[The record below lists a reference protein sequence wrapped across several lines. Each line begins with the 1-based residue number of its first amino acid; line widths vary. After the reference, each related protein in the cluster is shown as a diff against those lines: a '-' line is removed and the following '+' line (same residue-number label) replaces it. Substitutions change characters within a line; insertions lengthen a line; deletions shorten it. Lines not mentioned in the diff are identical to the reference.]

1 MRHHIT
7 THDVPVRERFDLWN
21 AAIFGTLAISVQPF
35 SAADAPFRAE
45 FSTRTRGPL
54 LNLEFD
60 ADGFG
65 ARRQRSE
72 IAHRHWDSYWIYREL
87 GPGAWFNIAGQE
99 LTSTTGDLVI
109 ADADAPFETR
119 AEHYAPEL
127 WLLPKALLEPHLPAL
142 GRPLV
147 TRLSRLDGVNALAES
162 YLGALT
168 RSWDG
173 ISDAAMGPVADTL
186 GRLIGIACGAAAE
199 GQSDAVRAGRL
210 AEVKRYIGRRLADPE
225 LSPASAAAALRI
237 SVRTLHLLFEPTGTT
252 FARYVA
258 RQRLEECR
266 AALLGNPARA
276 VTDVAFAW
284 GFSSLSGFYRAF
296 QGAFG
301 MSPCDLRAASQ
312 SGDGV

>member
-21 AAIFGTLAISVQPF
+21 AAVFGNLAISVQPF
-35 SAADAPFRAE
+35 PDADAPFRAE
-45 FSTRTRGPL
+45 LSTRTSGPL
-54 LNLEFD
+54 LNLQFD

-65 ARRQRSE
+65 ARRQGRE
-72 IAHRHWDSYWIYREL
+72 IAHRHWDSYWIYRES

-99 LTSTTGDLVI
+99 LTSTSGDLVI

-119 AEHYAPEL
+119 AECYNHEL
-127 WLLPKALLEPHLPAL
+127 WLLPKALLEQHLPAL

-147 TRLSRLDGVNALAES
+147 TRLSGLDGVNALAAS

-168 RSWDG
+168 RNWDG

-186 GRLIGIACGAAAE
+186 GRLIGIACGAAAAA
-199 GQSDAVRAGRL
+199 QPDAVRAARL
-210 AEVKRYIGRRLADPE
+210 AEARRYIDRHLADPG

-237 SVRTLHLLFEPTGTT
+237 SIRTLHLLFEPTGTS
-252 FARYVA
+252 FARHVV
-258 RQRLEECR
+258 RRRLEECR
-266 AALLGNPARA
+266 TALLGSPARA
-276 VTDVAFAW
+276 VTDIAFAW
-284 GFSSLSGFYRAF
+284 GFNSLSGFYRAF
-296 QGAFG
+296 QAAFG

-312 SGDGV
+312 SRDGI